1 MASPSNPRSF
11 IILHKFKASC
21 LTDSSAIETT
31 VPSKSSSRQTALPSR
46 DPRRKNRLGTQ
57 LGIAWP
63 NGNGTLP
70 SCMAECIKKN
80 YPSRKGMY
88 PESLVNWSWKPVSE
102 VK

>member
-1 MASPSNPRSF
+1 MASPSNHRSF

-57 LGIAWP
+57 LGIAYSQMGMVPYLLVWL
-63 NGNGTLP
+63 NVSQNFIQLKK
-70 SCMAECIKKN
+70 ACILN
-80 YPSRKGMY
+80 H
-88 PESLVNWSWKPVSE
+88 W
-102 VK
+102 